1 MKNWQKDSIRKSID
15 NYAKTQDDEHLADIV
30 RIYTYKK
37 PSVGR
42 RLAKYIF
49 DLILSLNEVIINDY

>member
-1 MKNWQKDSIRKSID
+1 MKSWQRQSINKSLA
-15 NYAKTQDDEHLADIV
+15 NYAKTRDIEHLADIV

-42 RLAKYIF
+42 RLANYIF
-49 DLILSLNEVIINDY
+49 DLILSLKEVIINDY

>member
-1 MKNWQKDSIRKSID
+1 MKSWQRQSINKSLENYEKTKDI
-15 NYAKTQDDEHLADIV
+15 EHLMDVV
-30 RIYTYKK
+30 RVYKYKK

-49 DLILSLNEVIINDY
+49 DLILSLKKVIINDY